1 MSNCKLFFESDAGNG
16 LGNYRCFIC
25 EKSLMVPTRIGEN
38 AARNCPKSPSA
49 LERAAN
55 FAAAVVKYVASGMA
69 DVTQEEFDK
78 RGEICQACPIYD
90 HANESCG
97 KCGCTVGGKERL
109 IDKRRMKSEKCPDG
123 KW

>member
-1 MSNCKLFFESDAGNG
+1 MNCQFEKIEDFGARSD
-16 LGNYRCFIC
+16 YRCVNCGLTLTLPTGRGETVISDC
-25 EKSLMVPTRIGEN
+25 RSTPTTPEK
-38 AARNCPKSPSA
+38 
-49 LERAAN
+49 
-55 FAAAVVKYVASGMA
+55 AAAFVVAITRYVASGCA

-90 HANESCG
+90 HANEACG